1 MKIEVSNGEIVD
13 KYTILKIKL
22 TKVDFE
28 TQKYNNIL
36 NEYKLLKEVL
46 DLLDIPFDLVDDLY
60 DINSKLWES
69 EDNLRILESKK
80 QFDESFI
87 LNARSVYILNDRR
100 YEIKSKINTI
110 TNSTIREEK
119 IIPQY

>member
-22 TKVDFE
+22 NKVDVGS
-28 TQKYNNIL
+28 QKHTNIL
-36 NEYKLLKEVL
+36 TEYNLLRQVL
-46 DLLDIPFDLVDDLY
+46 DSIDLPFNLVNDLY
-60 DINSKLWES
+60 DINLKLWES

-100 YEIKSKINTI
+100 YEIKSKINTT